1 MPIQKRVEILG
12 AVSGEEDIFIMAGIN
27 SQEVVKRFHR
37 GRVIILHEI
46 ECSIDKGDA
55 LEALNPERPFA
66 PPIHLRT
73 EIPSSR
79 ASWKRAARNQ
89 QEQIMELLERG
100 LLQSP
105 GFAVFSFS
113 PIPLAIHFGY
123 TYTDRIN
130 ISLFHYH
137 RNRGTWAWPKNQETT
152 SKPIKF
158 SVTVHDLA
166 ENKHE
171 AVIRISLSAR
181 ISLKETN
188 PLTSGAQMEIDLFID
203 DPDAFWLQEP
213 EQLKELSAC
222 FLRALKNI
230 RKQMPECRSI
240 HLFYSGP
247 TAGAVKIGQVIN
259 SRMNPPVLLYQYDRR
274 LSPRYKHVLILD

>member
-46 ECSIDKGDA
+46 ECPIDKGDA

-113 PIPLAIHFGY
+113 PIPLAI
-123 TYTDRIN
+123 RIQ
-130 ISLFHYH
+130 
-137 RNRGTWAWPKNQETT
+137 T
-152 SKPIKF
+152 
-158 SVTVHDLA
+158 
-166 ENKHE
+166 
-171 AVIRISLSAR
+171 
-181 ISLKETN
+181 
-188 PLTSGAQMEIDLFID
+188 
-203 DPDAFWLQEP
+203 
-213 EQLKELSAC
+213 
-222 FLRALKNI
+222 
-230 RKQMPECRSI
+230 
-240 HLFYSGP
+240 
-247 TAGAVKIGQVIN
+247 
-259 SRMNPPVLLYQYDRR
+259 
-274 LSPRYKHVLILD
+274 VLILVCFIIIEIVEHGHGQRIKRLQANP